1 MTDAAND
8 FDHLVDFLIVGSG
21 GGGMAAGI
29 TAAHHGLDTLI
40 IDKTATYGG
49 STAISGGGI
58 WIPNAP
64 TLVDKGVV
72 DSRESVRRYLDIL
85 TEGQVPADR
94 LDAFVDAGPKLMK
107 MLEASPHMKMYW
119 VKGYADYHPELDG
132 GRPLGRTIECKPFDT
147 RALKEDE
154 KYQRPNSMKG
164 PLGLW
169 VTSKDYHDLAMVK
182 RTWRGRKASLVAA
195 WRVSSNLIRRRHMAT
210 GGRALVARMRMILK
224 DAGVPLWLETSMVEL
239 ITDGNGTVTGVVAQ
253 RKGETIRIGARR
265 GVLLA
270 TGGFDH
276 NREMREQYLPALG
289 APDISA
295 GARENVGDGIVAGQ
309 KLGAAVD
316 LMDDA
321 WWMPSVF
328 HPMGAVIPL
337 VSERCIPASVIV
349 DTAGRRFT
357 NESAPY
363 VNFVHDQLDGG
374 HVPAWFIMDTKAKN
388 RYPFAQVLPNVPFPQ
403 GFYDSGVIHKA
414 DTLEE
419 LAQKAGI
426 DADGLVATVARF
438 NGFARAGVDTD
449 FGRGDSA
456 YDRYYGDPTMKN
468 PNLDEIVKGPFYA
481 IRCEAGDLG
490 TKGGLVCDADSRV
503 RREDGSVIRGLYA
516 TGNTS
521 ASVMGHEYAGAGA
534 TIGPAMVFGYI
545 AANHIAANHV
555 AANDGDDDL
564 SDESLVD
571 TTSA

>member
-1 MTDAAND
+1 MADNNRFGTQQ
-8 FDHLVDFLIVGSG
+8 FETIVDFLVVGSG

-29 TAAHHGLDTLI
+29 TAAHSGLETLI
-40 IDKTATYGG
+40 IDKGATYGG

-64 TLVDKGVV
+64 TLRAKGVV
-72 DSRESVRRYLDIL
+72 DKRSSVRRYLDVI
-85 TEGQVPADR
+85 TDGKVPADR
-94 LDAFVDAGPKLMK
+94 LDAFVDNGPALMELLDK
-107 MLEASPHMKMYW
+107 SPHMKLYW
-119 VKGYADYHPELDG
+119 VKGYSDYHPEFEG
-132 GRPLGRTIECKPFDT
+132 GSALGRTIECKPFDT

-154 KYQRPNSMKG
+154 KFQRPNSMKG

-182 RTWRGRKASLVAA
+182 RTWKGRKASLVAA
-195 WRVSSNLIRRRHMAT
+195 WRVSSNVIRRRHMAT
-210 GGRALVARMRMILK
+210 GGRALVARMRMVLK
-224 DAGVPLWLETSMVEL
+224 DAGVPLWLKTSMTEL
-239 ITDGNGTVTGVVAQ
+239 ITDDRGTVIGVVAE
-253 RKGETIRIGARR
+253 RDGTTVRIGARR

-276 NREMREQYLPALG
+276 NMEMRAKYLPQHG
-289 APDISA
+289 VVDISS

-309 KLGAAVD
+309 RLGAAVD

-321 WWMPSVF
+321 WWMPSVL

-337 VSERCIPASVIV
+337 VSERCIPPSVIV
-349 DTAGRRFT
+349 NSAGRRFT

-363 VNFVHDQLDGG
+363 VNFVHEQLEGG

-403 GFYDSGVIHKA
+403 GFYDSGVVHKA
-414 DTLEE
+414 DTLRDLAEE
-419 LAQKAGI
+419 IGVPA
-426 DADGLVATVARF
+426 DALVQTINRF
-438 NGFARAGVDTD
+438 NGFARSGVDED
-449 FGRGDSA
+449 FGRGESA

-490 TKGGLVCDADSRV
+490 TKGGLVCDANSRV
-503 RREDGSVIRGLYA
+503 LREDGTVIDGLYA

-521 ASVMGHEYAGAGA
+521 ASVMGNEYAGAGA
-534 TIGPAMVFGYI
+534 TIGPSMVFGYI
-545 AANHIAANHV
+545 AARHV
-555 AANDGDDDL
+555 
-564 SDESLVD
+564 
-571 TTSA
+571 SATERDATLDSASA

>member
-1 MTDAAND
+1 MADNNR
-8 FDHLVDFLIVGSG
+8 FDTRQFETIVDFLVVGSG

-29 TAAHHGLDTLI
+29 TAAHSGLDTLI
-40 IDKTATYGG
+40 IDKGATYGG

-64 TLVDKGVV
+64 TLRAKGVV
-72 DSRESVRRYLDIL
+72 DKRSSIRRYLDVI
-85 TEGQVPADR
+85 TEGKVPADR
-94 LDAFVDAGPKLMK
+94 LDAFVDNGPALMELLDK
-107 MLEASPHMKMYW
+107 SPHMKLYW
-119 VKGYADYHPELDG
+119 VKGYSDYHPEFEG
-132 GRPLGRTIECKPFDT
+132 GSALGRTIECKPFDT

-154 KYQRPNSMKG
+154 KFQRPNSMKG

-182 RTWRGRKASLVAA
+182 RTWKGRRASLVAA
-195 WRVSSNLIRRRHMAT
+195 WRVSSNVIRRRHMAT
-210 GGRALVARMRMILK
+210 GGRALVARMRMFLK
-224 DAGVPLWLETSMVEL
+224 DAGVPLWLKTSMTEL
-239 ITDGNGTVTGVVAQ
+239 ITDDRGSVIGVVAE
-253 RKGETIRIGARR
+253 RDGTTIRIGARR

-276 NREMREQYLPALG
+276 NKEMRAQYLPRHGVA
-289 APDISA
+289 DVSS

-309 KLGAAVD
+309 RLGAAVD

-321 WWMPSVF
+321 WWMPSVL

-337 VSERCIPASVIV
+337 VSERCIPPSVIV
-349 DTAGRRFT
+349 NSAGRRFT

-363 VNFVHDQLDGG
+363 VNFVHEQLEGG

-403 GFYDSGVIHKA
+403 GFYDSGVVHKA
-414 DTLEE
+414 DTLRE
-419 LAQKAGI
+419 LAEAIGVPA
-426 DADGLVATVARF
+426 DALVETVDRF
-438 NGFARAGVDTD
+438 NGFARSGVDED
-449 FGRGDSA
+449 FGRGESA

-490 TKGGLVCDADSRV
+490 TKGGLVCDANSRV
-503 RREDGSVIRGLYA
+503 LREDGTVIDGLYA

-521 ASVMGHEYAGAGA
+521 ASVMGNEYAGAGA
-534 TIGPAMVFGYI
+534 TIGPSMVFGYI
-545 AANHIAANHV
+545 AARHV
-555 AANDGDDDL
+555 
-564 SDESLVD
+564 
-571 TTSA
+571 SATERGATLDSATA

>member
-1 MTDAAND
+1 MADNNR
-8 FDHLVDFLIVGSG
+8 FDTRQFETIVDFLVVGSG

-29 TAAHHGLDTLI
+29 TAAHSGLDTLI
-40 IDKTATYGG
+40 IDKGATYGG

-64 TLVDKGVV
+64 TLRAKGVV
-72 DSRESVRRYLDIL
+72 DKRSSIRRYLDVI
-85 TEGQVPADR
+85 TEGKVPADR
-94 LDAFVDAGPKLMK
+94 LDAFVDNGPALMELLDK
-107 MLEASPHMKMYW
+107 SPHMKLYW
-119 VKGYADYHPELDG
+119 VKGYSDYHPEFEG
-132 GRPLGRTIECKPFDT
+132 GSALGRTIECKPFDT

-154 KYQRPNSMKG
+154 KFQRPNSMKG

-182 RTWRGRKASLVAA
+182 RTWKGRRASLVAA
-195 WRVSSNLIRRRHMAT
+195 WRVSSNVIRRRHMAT
-210 GGRALVARMRMILK
+210 GGRALVARMRMVLK
-224 DAGVPLWLETSMVEL
+224 DAGVPLWLKTSMTEL
-239 ITDGNGTVTGVVAQ
+239 ITDDRGTVIGVVAE
-253 RKGETIRIGARR
+253 RDGTTIRIGARR

-276 NREMREQYLPALG
+276 NKEMRAQYLPRHGVA
-289 APDISA
+289 DVSS

-309 KLGAAVD
+309 RLGAAVD

-321 WWMPSVF
+321 WWMPSVL

-337 VSERCIPASVIV
+337 VSERCIPPSVIV
-349 DTAGRRFT
+349 NSAGKRFT

-363 VNFVHDQLDGG
+363 VNFVHEQLEGG

-403 GFYDSGVIHKA
+403 GFYDSGVVHKA
-414 DTLEE
+414 DTLRE
-419 LAQKAGI
+419 LAEEIGVP
-426 DADGLVATVARF
+426 ADTLVETINRF
-438 NGFARAGVDTD
+438 NGFARSGVDED
-449 FGRGDSA
+449 FGRGESA

-490 TKGGLVCDADSRV
+490 TKGGLVCDAKSRV
-503 RREDGSVIRGLYA
+503 LREDGTVIDGLYA

-521 ASVMGHEYAGAGA
+521 ASVMGNEYAGAGA
-534 TIGPAMVFGYI
+534 TIGPSMVFGYI
-545 AANHIAANHV
+545 AARHV
-555 AANDGDDDL
+555 
-564 SDESLVD
+564 
-571 TTSA
+571 SATERGATLDSATA

>member
-1 MTDAAND
+1 MADNNR
-8 FDHLVDFLIVGSG
+8 FDTRQFETVVDFLVVGSG

-29 TAAHHGLDTLI
+29 TAAHSGLDTLI
-40 IDKTATYGG
+40 IDKGATYGG

-64 TLVDKGVV
+64 TLLAKGVV
-72 DSRESVRRYLDIL
+72 DKRSSIRRYLDVI
-85 TEGQVPADR
+85 TEGKVPADR
-94 LDAFVDAGPKLMK
+94 LDAFVDNGPALMELLDK
-107 MLEASPHMKMYW
+107 SPHMKLYW
-119 VKGYADYHPELDG
+119 VKGYSDYHPEFEG
-132 GRPLGRTIECKPFDT
+132 GSALGRTIECKPFDT

-154 KYQRPNSMKG
+154 KFQRPNSMKG

-182 RTWRGRKASLVAA
+182 RTWKGRRASLVAA
-195 WRVSSNLIRRRHMAT
+195 WRVSSNVIRRRHMAT
-210 GGRALVARMRMILK
+210 GGRALVARMRMVLK
-224 DAGVPLWLETSMVEL
+224 DAGVPLWLKTSMTEL
-239 ITDGNGTVTGVVAQ
+239 ITDDRGTVIGVVAE
-253 RKGETIRIGARR
+253 RDGTTIRIGARR

-276 NREMREQYLPALG
+276 NKEMRAQYLPRHGVA
-289 APDISA
+289 DVSS

-309 KLGAAVD
+309 RLGAAVD

-321 WWMPSVF
+321 WWMPSVL

-337 VSERCIPASVIV
+337 VSERCIPPSVIV
-349 DTAGRRFT
+349 NSAGKRFT

-363 VNFVHDQLDGG
+363 VNFVHEQLEGG

-403 GFYDSGVIHKA
+403 GFYDSGVVHKA
-414 DTLEE
+414 DTLRE
-419 LAQKAGI
+419 LAEEIGVP
-426 DADGLVATVARF
+426 ADTLVETINRF
-438 NGFARAGVDTD
+438 NGFARSGVDED
-449 FGRGDSA
+449 FGRGESA

-490 TKGGLVCDADSRV
+490 TKGGLVCDAKSRV
-503 RREDGSVIRGLYA
+503 LREDGTVIDGLYA

-521 ASVMGHEYAGAGA
+521 ASVMGNEYAGAGA
-534 TIGPAMVFGYI
+534 TIGPSMVFGYI
-545 AANHIAANHV
+545 AARHV
-555 AANDGDDDL
+555 
-564 SDESLVD
+564 
-571 TTSA
+571 SATERGATLDSATA